1 MKKIMNE
8 WMRRKN
14 LFPIVRYQQIN
25 VERMIEWE
33 KSVFGKNHSNDSSC
47 RNHEWM
53 LKTIGWE
60 FGEE

>member
-1 MKKIMNE
+1 
-8 WMRRKN
+8 MRRKN